1 MFPLLAASKR
11 EDKGASRRGCQAR
24 NRLAGAIKQ
33 NSALKRHQITIIDI
47 ARELNLSKSTVS
59 RALTGHP
66 KVKASTREA
75 VLALAEKLDY
85 QRNMVAINL
94 VTSQSHT
101 IGIIVPEFVTSFFPR
116 VIIGAQEVASQ
127 AGYNIIISQS
137 NESYE
142 TEVANARVM
151 LANRVDGLLV
161 SLSRET
167 RNFDH
172 LKVFQRKGIPIVFFN
187 RVCEEMQVPKVVV
200 DDYDG
205 AFKAVEHLIRIGKKR
220 IAHLAGP
227 DSLLVSRKRL
237 NGYLDALR
245 QYHQPIVEEL
255 IITYDLTL
263 EKVKI
268 YVKHLLELEQPP
280 DAIFAINDPTA
291 IEAMQL
297 IKKKGLRIPEDIA
310 VVGFSNDYAS
320 QLIEP
325 SLTTVAQPMHEIGRT
340 AVQLLLD
347 QLERDVADWKAIT
360 RTLKTELI
368 IRDSSQKR

>member
-1 MFPLLAASKR
+1 MPGPQGL
-11 EDKGASRRGCQAR
+11 E
-24 NRLAGAIKQ
+24 GAIKQ
-33 NSALKRHQITIIDI
+33 HSALKRHQITIIDI

-161 SLSRET
+161 SLTRET

-205 AFKAVEHLIRIGKKR
+205 AFKAVVHLIRIGKKR

-245 QYHQPIVEEL
+245 QYNQPIVEEL

-280 DAIFAINDPTA
+280 DALFAINDPTA

>member
-11 EDKGASRRGCQAR
+11 EDKGVSRRGCQAR
-24 NRLAGAIKQ
+24 KGLEGAIKQ
-33 NSALKRHQITIIDI
+33 HSALKRHQITIIDI

-205 AFKAVEHLIRIGKKR
+205 AYKAVEHLIRIGKKR

-227 DSLLVSRKRL
+227 DSLLVSRKRM

-325 SLTTVAQPMHEIGRT
+325 SLSTVAQPMHEIGRT

-347 QLERDVADWKAIT
+347 QLDRDVADWKAIT

>member
-11 EDKGASRRGCQAR
+11 EDQGRSRRVCQVR
-24 NRLAGAIKQ
+24 NGLGGAIKQ
-33 NSALKRHQITIIDI
+33 HSALKRHQITIIDI

-161 SLSRET
+161 SLTRET

-245 QYHQPIVEEL
+245 QYNQPIVEEL

-280 DAIFAINDPTA
+280 DALFAINDPTA

-320 QLIEP
+320 LLIEP

-347 QLERDVADWKAIT
+347 QLDRVADWKAIT